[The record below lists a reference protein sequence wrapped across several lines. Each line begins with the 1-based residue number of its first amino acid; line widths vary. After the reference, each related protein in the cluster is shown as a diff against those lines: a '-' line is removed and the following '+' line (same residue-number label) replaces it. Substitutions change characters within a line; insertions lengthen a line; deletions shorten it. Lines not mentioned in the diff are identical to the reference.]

1 MSTETELIAQDP
13 VNRAIATLE
22 SNGNYKAKNP
32 LSSASGK
39 YEFTQSN
46 FEGVKKNNP
55 DLPNLSFEEF
65 KNNPDAQELYQKALL
80 NENTQSLK
88 RHGLEVTPTN
98 QYIMHWAGAP
108 KGSALLQANDDD
120 QLKHYL
126 SDEVLRKN
134 RLNPDTSVGEFR
146 RTIDDKMTKALGN
159 KVNPQTNQNVVG
171 LNQNQ
176 IAAIPPEVIG
186 QQRLDQIRKENNPQ
200 TNQNQ
205 VAVNQPEIIGQQ
217 RLDQMR
223 KENNII
229 PAVNP
234 ASEMSPEHDVQLKAI
249 DNGVTAVKS
258 APQTGEHNIVAAD
271 HLQQGVQEFGPR
283 WGMAFAQALFGD
295 KQGALNSITGGA
307 LSAPIVGEAKIQNDD
322 GTERVQQIWINKN
335 ARGDMWYTDPKTG
348 ARLSNGIQ
356 VTSLSPEGAIR
367 NTAARKQSEIDLNNS
382 KPDDSVLE
390 SGYKINALNNITD
403 RMRNVP
409 SENSILNSIT
419 ESTKL
424 YGSALDNALNNPQA
438 KAIIKGLAL
447 VKGGDQLEKEIQNI
461 AILSGLPTDQI
472 GGFKQYLRNIANLNE
487 MDKNSE
493 GKHAPGAGTA
503 GILDLQG
510 GARGVKHWLAERESG
525 QQAQSVW
532 NEIYGAKAK
541 TMDHAQI
548 IKEFQESP
556 EFQGIQNYRKFY
568 HAKVNGE
575 NPNLPDGAP
584 IMNYK
589 NGKLTLQ
596 KYNAKTGRVE

>member
-65 KNNPDAQELYQKALL
+65 KNNPDAQELYQKAYL

-88 RHGLEVTPTN
+88 RNGLEVTPTN

-126 SDEVLRKN
+126 SDEILRKN

-176 IAAIPPEVIG
+176 
-186 QQRLDQIRKENNPQ
+186 
-200 TNQNQ
+200 
-205 VAVNQPEIIGQQ
+205 VAVNQPEVIGQQ

-234 ASEMSPEHDVQLKAI
+234 ASEMYPEHEIQLKAI

-307 LSAPIVGEAKIQNDD
+307 LSAPVIGEAKIKNDD

-348 ARLSNGIQ
+348 ARLPNGIQ
-356 VTSLSPEGAIR
+356 VTSLSPEGAIGT
-367 NTAARKQSEIDLNNS
+367 TAARKQSEINLGGSNPN
-382 KPDDSVLE
+382 DSVLE
-390 SGYKINALNNITD
+390 SANKIIAKNNITDRAGSVPSENILLNNITD
-403 RMRNVP
+403 R
-409 SENSILNSIT
+409 
-419 ESTKL
+419 TKQ
-424 YGSALDNALNNPQA
+424 YGGALDNALKNPQTQA
-438 KAIIKGLAL
+438 LIKGLAL
-447 VKGGDQLEKEIQNI
+447 VKGGAQLENEIQNI
-461 AILSGLPTDQI
+461 ATLSGLPPDQI
-472 GGFKQYLRNIANLNE
+472 GGFKQYLRDIANVTA

-541 TMDHAQI
+541 TMSHAEI

-568 HAKVNGE
+568 HAKVDGE

>member
-55 DLPNLSFEEF
+55 DLPNLSFNEF
-65 KNNPDAQELYQKALL
+65 KNNPDAQELYQKAYL

-88 RHGLEVTPTN
+88 KHGLEVTPTN

-120 QLKHYL
+120 QLKYYL
-126 SDEVLRKN
+126 SDEILRKN
-134 RLNPDTSVGEFR
+134 RLHPDTSVGEFR

-176 IAAIPPEVIG
+176 
-186 QQRLDQIRKENNPQ
+186 
-200 TNQNQ
+200 
-205 VAVNQPEIIGQQ
+205 VAVNQPEVIGQQ

-249 DNGVTAVKS
+249 DNGVNAVKS

-307 LSAPIVGEAKIQNDD
+307 LSAPVIGEAKIKNDD

-348 ARLSNGIQ
+348 ARLPNGIQ
-356 VTSLSPEGAIR
+356 VTSLSPEGAIGTR
-367 NTAARKQSEIDLNNS
+367 AASEQSKIDPNRSNS
-382 KPDDSVLE
+382 TDSVLE

-403 RMRNVP
+403 RMRSLP
-409 SENSILNSIT
+409 SENILLNNIT
-419 ESTKL
+419 DRTKQ
-424 YGSALDNALNNPQA
+424 YGGALDNALKNPQTQA
-438 KAIIKGLAL
+438 LIKGLAL
-447 VKGGDQLEKEIQNI
+447 VKGGAQLENEIQNI
-461 AILSGLPTDQI
+461 ATLSGLPPDQI
-472 GGFKQYLRNIANLNE
+472 GGFKQYLRDIANVTA

-510 GARGVKHWLAERESG
+510 GAKGVKHWLAERESG

-532 NEIYGAKAK
+532 NEIYGEKAK
-541 TMDHAQI
+541 TMKHDEI

-568 HAKVNGE
+568 HAKVDGV

>member
-55 DLPNLSFEEF
+55 GLPNLSFEEF

-176 IAAIPPEVIG
+176 IAA
-186 QQRLDQIRKENNPQ
+186 
-200 TNQNQ
+200 
-205 VAVNQPEIIGQQ
+205 NQPEVIGQQ

-307 LSAPIVGEAKIQNDD
+307 LSAPVVGEAKIKNDD

-348 ARLSNGIQ
+348 DRLPNGIQ
-356 VTSLSPEGAIR
+356 VTSLSPEGAIGT
-367 NTAARKQSEIDLNNS
+367 TAARKQSEIDLNQSNS
-382 KPDDSVLE
+382 KDSVVE
-390 SGYKINALNNITD
+390 SAYKIIAKNNITD
-403 RMRNVP
+403 RSRNIP
-409 SENSILNSIT
+409 SENIVLNNIT
-419 ESTKL
+419 GDTKL
-424 YGSALDNALNNPQA
+424 YGAALDNALNNPQA

-447 VKGGDQLEKEIQNI
+447 VKGGAQLEKEIQNI
-461 AILSGLPTDQI
+461 ATLSGLPTDQI
-472 GGFKQYLRNIANLNE
+472 GGFKQYLRNIANLTE

-532 NEIYGAKAK
+532 NEIYGEKAK
-541 TMDHAQI
+541 TMSNAQI
-548 IKEFQESP
+548 MKEFQESP

-568 HAKVNGE
+568 HAKVDGV

-596 KYNAKTGRVE
+596 KYNAKTGRAE

>member
-13 VNRAIATLE
+13 VNKAIATLE
-22 SNGNYKAKNP
+22 SNGNYKAKNL

-65 KNNPDAQELYQKALL
+65 KNNPDAQELYQKAFL

-126 SDEVLRKN
+126 NDEVLRKN
-134 RLNPDTSVGEFR
+134 RLHPDTSVGDFR

-176 IAAIPPEVIG
+176 VGANQPEVIG
-186 QQRLDQIRKENNPQ
+186 QQRLDQ
-200 TNQNQ
+200 
-205 VAVNQPEIIGQQ
+205 
-217 RLDQMR
+217 MR
-223 KENNII
+223 KDNNII

-307 LSAPIVGEAKIQNDD
+307 LSAPVVGEAKIKNDD

-348 ARLSNGIQ
+348 ARLPNGIQ
-356 VTSLSPEGAIR
+356 VTSLSPEGAIST
-367 NTAARKQSEIDLNNS
+367 TAARKQSENNLGQS
-382 KPDDSVLE
+382 NPNDSVLE
-390 SGYKINALNNITD
+390 SAYKTIAKNNITD
-403 RMRNVP
+403 RAGSLP
-409 SENSILNSIT
+409 SENILLNSIT
-419 ESTKL
+419 DRTKQ
-424 YGSALDNALNNPQA
+424 YGGALDNALKNPQTQA
-438 KAIIKGLAL
+438 LIKGLAL
-447 VKGGDQLEKEIQNI
+447 VKGGAQLENEIQNI
-461 AILSGLPTDQI
+461 ATLSGLPPDQI
-472 GGFKQYLRNIANLNE
+472 GGFKQYLRDIANITA

-532 NEIYGAKAK
+532 NDIYGENAK
-541 TMDHAQI
+541 TMSHAQI
-548 IKEFQESP
+548 MKQFQESP
-556 EFQGIQNYRKFY
+556 EYQGIQNYRKFY
-568 HAKVNGE
+568 HAKVDGVS
-575 NPNLPDGAP
+575 PNLPDGAP

-589 NGKLTLQ
+589 NGQLTLQ

>member
-13 VNRAIATLE
+13 VNKAIATLE
-22 SNGNYKAKNP
+22 SNGNYKAKNL

-65 KNNPDAQELYQKALL
+65 KNNPDAQELYQKAFL

-134 RLNPDTSVGEFR
+134 RLHPDTSVGDFR

-176 IAAIPPEVIG
+176 VGANQPEVIG
-186 QQRLDQIRKENNPQ
+186 QQRLDQ
-200 TNQNQ
+200 
-205 VAVNQPEIIGQQ
+205 
-217 RLDQMR
+217 MR
-223 KENNII
+223 KDNNII

-307 LSAPIVGEAKIQNDD
+307 LSAPVVGEAKIKNDD

-348 ARLSNGIQ
+348 ARLPNGIQ
-356 VTSLSPEGAIR
+356 VTSLSPEGAIST
-367 NTAARKQSEIDLNNS
+367 TAARKQSENNLGQS
-382 KPDDSVLE
+382 NPNDSVLE
-390 SGYKINALNNITD
+390 SAYKTIAKNNITD
-403 RMRNVP
+403 RAGSLP
-409 SENSILNSIT
+409 SENILLNSIT
-419 ESTKL
+419 DRTKQ
-424 YGSALDNALNNPQA
+424 YGGALDNALKNPQTQA
-438 KAIIKGLAL
+438 LIKGLAL
-447 VKGGDQLEKEIQNI
+447 VKGGAQLENEIQNI
-461 AILSGLPTDQI
+461 ATLSGLPPDQI
-472 GGFKQYLRNIANLNE
+472 GGFKQYLRDIANITA

-532 NEIYGAKAK
+532 NDIYGENAK
-541 TMDHAQI
+541 TMSHAQI
-548 IKEFQESP
+548 MKQFQESP
-556 EFQGIQNYRKFY
+556 EYQGIQNYRKFY
-568 HAKVNGE
+568 HAKVDGVS
-575 NPNLPDGAP
+575 PNLPDGAP

-589 NGKLTLQ
+589 NGQLTLQ

>member
-55 DLPNLSFEEF
+55 DLPNLSFNEF
-65 KNNPDAQELYQKALL
+65 KNNPDAQELYQKAYL

-88 RHGLEVTPTN
+88 KHGLEVTPTN

-120 QLKHYL
+120 QLKYYL
-126 SDEVLRKN
+126 SDEILRKN
-134 RLNPDTSVGEFR
+134 RLHPDTSVGEFR

-176 IAAIPPEVIG
+176 
-186 QQRLDQIRKENNPQ
+186 
-200 TNQNQ
+200 
-205 VAVNQPEIIGQQ
+205 VAVNQPEVIGQQ

-249 DNGVTAVKS
+249 DNGVNAVKS

-307 LSAPIVGEAKIQNDD
+307 LSAPVIGEAKIKNDD

-348 ARLSNGIQ
+348 ARLPNGIQ
-356 VTSLSPEGAIR
+356 VTSLSPEGAIGTR
-367 NTAARKQSEIDLNNS
+367 AASEQSKIDPNRSNS
-382 KPDDSVLE
+382 TDSVLE

-409 SENSILNSIT
+409 SENIVLNSIT
-419 ESTKL
+419 DRTKQ
-424 YGSALDNALNNPQA
+424 YGGALDNALKNPQTQA
-438 KAIIKGLAL
+438 LIKGLAL
-447 VKGGDQLEKEIQNI
+447 VKGGAQLENEIQNI
-461 AILSGLPTDQI
+461 ATLSGLPPDQI
-472 GGFKQYLRNIANLNE
+472 GGFKQYLRDIANVTA

-510 GARGVKHWLAERESG
+510 GAKGVKHWLAERESG

-532 NEIYGAKAK
+532 NEIYGEKAK
-541 TMDHAQI
+541 TMKHDEI

-568 HAKVNGE
+568 HAKVDGV

>member
-65 KNNPDAQELYQKALL
+65 KNNPDAQELYQKAFL

-126 SDEVLRKN
+126 SDEILRKN

-176 IAAIPPEVIG
+176 
-186 QQRLDQIRKENNPQ
+186 
-200 TNQNQ
+200 
-205 VAVNQPEIIGQQ
+205 VAVNQPEVIGQQ

-234 ASEMSPEHDVQLKAI
+234 ASEMSPEHEVQLKAI

-307 LSAPIVGEAKIQNDD
+307 LSAPVIGEAKIKNDD

-348 ARLSNGIQ
+348 ARLPNGIQ
-356 VTSLSPEGAIR
+356 VTSLSPEGAIGT
-367 NTAARKQSEIDLNNS
+367 TAARKQSENNLGQS
-382 KPDDSVLE
+382 NPNDSVLE
-390 SGYKINALNNITD
+390 SAYKTIAKNNITDRAGSLPSENILLNNITD
-403 RMRNVP
+403 R
-409 SENSILNSIT
+409 
-419 ESTKL
+419 TKQ
-424 YGSALDNALNNPQA
+424 YGGALDNALKNPQTQA
-438 KAIIKGLAL
+438 LIKGLAL
-447 VKGGDQLEKEIQNI
+447 VKGGAQLENEIQNI
-461 AILSGLPTDQI
+461 ATLSGLPPDQI
-472 GGFKQYLRNIANLNE
+472 GGFKQYLRDIANVTAI
-487 MDKNSE
+487 DKNSE

-532 NEIYGAKAK
+532 NEIYGEKAK
-541 TMDHAQI
+541 TMKHDEI

-568 HAKVNGE
+568 HAKVDGE

>member
-13 VNRAIATLE
+13 ANRAIAKLE
-22 SNGNYKAKNP
+22 SGNGVTKNP
-32 LSSASGK
+32 ESSASGK
-39 YEFTQSN
+39 YQFIKST

-55 DLPNLSFEEF
+55 DLPNLSFDEF
-65 KNNPDAQELYQKALL
+65 KNNTDAQELYQKALL

-108 KGSALLQANDDD
+108 KGSALLQANDQDT
-120 QLKHYL
+120 LKHYL
-126 SDEVLRKN
+126 NDEVLRKN
-134 RLNPDTSVGEFR
+134 RLHPDTSVGDFR
-146 RTIDDKMTKALGN
+146 RTIDEKMTKALGT
-159 KVNPQTNQNVVG
+159 KVIPQANQNVVG

-176 IAAIPPEVIG
+176 IGA
-186 QQRLDQIRKENNPQ
+186 
-200 TNQNQ
+200 
-205 VAVNQPEIIGQQ
+205 NQPEVIGQQ

-307 LSAPIVGEAKIQNDD
+307 LSAPVVGEAKIKNDD

-348 ARLSNGIQ
+348 ARLPNGIQ
-356 VTSLSPEGAIR
+356 VTSLSPEGAIST
-367 NTAARKQSEIDLNNS
+367 TAARKQSENNLGQS
-382 KPDDSVLE
+382 NPNDSVLE
-390 SGYKINALNNITD
+390 SAYKTIAKNNITD
-403 RMRNVP
+403 RAGSLP
-409 SENSILNSIT
+409 SENILLNSIT
-419 ESTKL
+419 DRTKQ
-424 YGSALDNALNNPQA
+424 YGGALDNALKNPQTQA
-438 KAIIKGLAL
+438 LIKGLSL
-447 VKGGDQLEKEIQNI
+447 VKGGAQLENEIQNI
-461 AILSGLPTDQI
+461 ATLSGLPPDQI
-472 GGFKQYLRNIANLNE
+472 GGFKQYLRDIANVTA
-487 MDKNSE
+487 MDKNAE

-510 GARGVKHWLAERESG
+510 GAKGVKHWLAERESG

-532 NEIYGAKAK
+532 NDIYGENAK
-541 TMDHAQI
+541 TMSHAQI
-548 IKEFQESP
+548 MKQFQDSP
-556 EFQGIQNYRKFY
+556 EYQGIQNYRKFY
-568 HAKVNGE
+568 HAKVDGV

>member
-13 VNRAIATLE
+13 ANRAIATLE
-22 SNGNYKAKNP
+22 TGGGSTKNP
-32 LSSASGK
+32 ESSASGK
-39 YEFTQSN
+39 YQFIKST

-55 DLPNLSFEEF
+55 GLPNLSFDEF
-65 KNNPDAQELYQKALL
+65 KNNPDAQELYQNALL

-126 SDEVLRKN
+126 SDEILRKN

-146 RTIDDKMTKALGN
+146 RTIDNKMTKALGN

-176 IAAIPPEVIG
+176 
-186 QQRLDQIRKENNPQ
+186 
-200 TNQNQ
+200 
-205 VAVNQPEIIGQQ
+205 VAVNQPEVIGQQ

-234 ASEMSPEHDVQLKAI
+234 ASEMSPEHEVQLKAI

-307 LSAPIVGEAKIQNDD
+307 LSAPVIGEAKIKNDD
-322 GTERVQQIWINKN
+322 GTERLQQIWINTN
-335 ARGDMWYTDPKTG
+335 ARGDRWYTDPKTG
-348 ARLSNGIQ
+348 DRLPNGIQ
-356 VTSLSPEGAIR
+356 VTSLSPEGAIGT
-367 NTAARKQSEIDLNNS
+367 TAAREQFKVGG
-382 KPDDSVLE
+382 KPGDSVLE
-390 SGYKINALNNITD
+390 SGYKASALNNITD
-403 RMRNVP
+403 RQNSVP
-409 SENSILNSIT
+409 TENSILNRIT
-419 ESTKL
+419 EGTNQF
-424 YGSALDNALNNPQA
+424 GSALDNALNNGQA

-447 VKGGDQLEKEIQNI
+447 VKGGAQLEKEIQEI
-461 AILSGLPTDQI
+461 ATLSGLPTGQI
-472 GGFKQYLRNIANLNE
+472 GGFKQYLRNIANISE
-487 MDKNSE
+487 IDKNSE

-532 NEIYGAKAK
+532 NDIYGEKAK
-541 TMDHAQI
+541 TTSHAEI

-568 HAKVNGE
+568 HAKVDGV

-596 KYNAKTGRVE
+596 KYNAKTGRAE

>member
-13 VNRAIATLE
+13 TNRAIAKLE
-22 SNGNYKAKNP
+22 TGGGSTKNP
-32 LSSASGK
+32 ESSASGI
-39 YEFTQSN
+39 YQFIRST

-55 DLPNLSFEEF
+55 DLPNLSFDEF
-65 KNNPDAQELYQKALL
+65 KNNPDAQQLYQKALL

-108 KGSALLQANDDD
+108 KGSALLQANNDD

-176 IAAIPPEVIG
+176 IAA
-186 QQRLDQIRKENNPQ
+186 
-200 TNQNQ
+200 
-205 VAVNQPEIIGQQ
+205 NQPEVIGQQ

-307 LSAPIVGEAKIQNDD
+307 LSAPVVGEAKIKNDD

-348 ARLSNGIQ
+348 ARLPNGIQ
-356 VTSLSPEGAIR
+356 VTSLSPEGAIST
-367 NTAARKQSEIDLNNS
+367 TAARKQSENNLGQS
-382 KPDDSVLE
+382 NPNDSVVE
-390 SGYKINALNNITD
+390 SAYKTIAKNNITD
-403 RMRNVP
+403 RSRNIP
-409 SENSILNSIT
+409 SENIVLNNIT
-419 ESTKL
+419 GDTKL
-424 YGSALDNALNNPQA
+424 YGAALDNALNNPQA

-447 VKGGDQLEKEIQNI
+447 VKGGAQLENEIQNI
-461 AILSGLPTDQI
+461 ATLSGLPPDQI
-472 GGFKQYLRNIANLNE
+472 GGFKQYLRDIANVTA

-532 NEIYGAKAK
+532 NDIYGEKAK
-541 TMDHAQI
+541 TTSHAQI

-556 EFQGIQNYRKFY
+556 EYQGIQNYRKFY
-568 HAKVNGE
+568 HAKVDGE

>member
-65 KNNPDAQELYQKALL
+65 KNNPDAQELYQKAYL

-88 RHGLEVTPTN
+88 KHGLEVTPTN

-126 SDEVLRKN
+126 SDEILRKN

-176 IAAIPPEVIG
+176 
-186 QQRLDQIRKENNPQ
+186 
-200 TNQNQ
+200 
-205 VAVNQPEIIGQQ
+205 VAVNQPEVIGQQ

-249 DNGVTAVKS
+249 DNGVNAVKS

-307 LSAPIVGEAKIQNDD
+307 LSAPVIGEAKIKNDD

-348 ARLSNGIQ
+348 ARLPNGIQ
-356 VTSLSPEGAIR
+356 VTSLSPEGAIGTR
-367 NTAARKQSEIDLNNS
+367 AASEQSKIDPNRSNS
-382 KPDDSVLE
+382 TDSVLE

-403 RMRNVP
+403 RMRSLP
-409 SENSILNSIT
+409 SENILLNNIT
-419 ESTKL
+419 DRTKQ
-424 YGSALDNALNNPQA
+424 YGGALDNALKNPQTQA
-438 KAIIKGLAL
+438 LIKGLAL
-447 VKGGDQLEKEIQNI
+447 VKGGAQLENEIQNI
-461 AILSGLPTDQI
+461 ATLSGLPPDQI
-472 GGFKQYLRNIANLNE
+472 GGFKQYLRDIANVTA

-510 GARGVKHWLAERESG
+510 GAKGVKHWLAERESG

-532 NEIYGAKAK
+532 NEIYGEKAK
-541 TMDHAQI
+541 TMKHDEI

-568 HAKVNGE
+568 HAKVDGV

>member
-13 VNRAIATLE
+13 TNRAIAKLE
-22 SNGNYKAKNP
+22 TGGGSTKNP
-32 LSSASGK
+32 ESSASGI
-39 YEFTQSN
+39 YQFIRST

-55 DLPNLSFEEF
+55 DLPNLSFDEF
-65 KNNPDAQELYQKALL
+65 KNNPDAQQLYQKALL

-108 KGSALLQANDDD
+108 KGSALLQANNDD

-176 IAAIPPEVIG
+176 IAA
-186 QQRLDQIRKENNPQ
+186 
-200 TNQNQ
+200 
-205 VAVNQPEIIGQQ
+205 NQPEVIGQQ

-307 LSAPIVGEAKIQNDD
+307 LSAPVVGEAKIKNDD

-348 ARLSNGIQ
+348 ARLPNGIQ
-356 VTSLSPEGAIR
+356 VTSLSPEGAIST
-367 NTAARKQSEIDLNNS
+367 TAARKQSENNLGQS
-382 KPDDSVLE
+382 NPNDSVVE
-390 SGYKINALNNITD
+390 SAYKTIAKNNITD
-403 RMRNVP
+403 RAGSLP
-409 SENSILNSIT
+409 SENILLNSIT
-419 ESTKL
+419 DRTKQ
-424 YGSALDNALNNPQA
+424 YGGALDNALKNPQTQ
-438 KAIIKGLAL
+438 AIIKGLAL
-447 VKGGDQLEKEIQNI
+447 VKGGAQLENEIQNI
-461 AILSGLPTDQI
+461 ATLSGLPPDQI
-472 GGFKQYLRNIANLNE
+472 GGFKQYLRDIANVTA

-532 NEIYGAKAK
+532 NDIYGEKAK
-541 TMDHAQI
+541 TTSHAQI

-556 EFQGIQNYRKFY
+556 EYQGIQNYRKFY
-568 HAKVNGE
+568 HAKVDGV

>member
-13 VNRAIATLE
+13 ANRAIATLE
-22 SNGNYKAKNP
+22 TGGGSTKNP
-32 LSSASGK
+32 ESSASGK
-39 YEFTQSN
+39 YQFIKST

-55 DLPNLSFEEF
+55 GLPNLSFDEF
-65 KNNPDAQELYQKALL
+65 KNNPDAQELYQNALL

-120 QLKHYL
+120 QLKYYL
-126 SDEVLRKN
+126 SDEILRKN
-134 RLNPDTSVGEFR
+134 SLNPDTSVGDFR

-176 IAAIPPEVIG
+176 VAA
-186 QQRLDQIRKENNPQ
+186 
-200 TNQNQ
+200 
-205 VAVNQPEIIGQQ
+205 NQPEVIGQQ

-234 ASEMSPEHDVQLKAI
+234 ASEMSPEHEVQLKAI

-307 LSAPIVGEAKIQNDD
+307 LSAPVIGEAKIKNDD
-322 GTERVQQIWINKN
+322 GTERLQQIWINTN
-335 ARGDMWYTDPKTG
+335 ARGDRWYTDPKTG
-348 ARLSNGIQ
+348 DRLPNGIQ
-356 VTSLSPEGAIR
+356 VTSLSPEGAIGT
-367 NTAARKQSEIDLNNS
+367 TAAREQFKVGG
-382 KPDDSVLE
+382 KPGDSVLE
-390 SGYKINALNNITD
+390 SGYKASALNNITD
-403 RMRNVP
+403 RQNSVP
-409 SENSILNSIT
+409 TENSILNRIT
-419 ESTKL
+419 EGTNQF
-424 YGSALDNALNNPQA
+424 GSALDNALNNGQA

-447 VKGGDQLEKEIQNI
+447 VKGGAQLEKEIQEI
-461 AILSGLPTDQI
+461 ATLSGLPTDQI
-472 GGFKQYLRNIANLNE
+472 GGFKQYLRNIANISE
-487 MDKNSE
+487 IDKNSE

-510 GARGVKHWLAERESG
+510 GARGVKHWLAERESS

-532 NEIYGAKAK
+532 NDIYGEKAK
-541 TMDHAQI
+541 TTSHAEI

-568 HAKVNGE
+568 HAKVDGV

-596 KYNAKTGRVE
+596 KYNAKTGRAE

>member
-13 VNRAIATLE
+13 ANRAIAKLE
-22 SNGNYKAKNP
+22 TDGGSTKNP
-32 LSSASGK
+32 YSSASGK
-39 YEFTQSN
+39 YQFIKST

-55 DLPNLSFEEF
+55 DLPNLSFDEF

-120 QLKHYL
+120 QLKYYL
-126 SDEVLRKN
+126 SDEILRKN

-176 IAAIPPEVIG
+176 VAA
-186 QQRLDQIRKENNPQ
+186 
-200 TNQNQ
+200 
-205 VAVNQPEIIGQQ
+205 NQPEVIGQQ

-307 LSAPIVGEAKIQNDD
+307 LSAPVIGEAKIKNDD
-322 GTERVQQIWINKN
+322 NTERVQQIWINKN

-348 ARLSNGIQ
+348 ARLPNGIQ
-356 VTSLSPEGAIR
+356 VTSLSPEGAIST
-367 NTAARKQSEIDLNNS
+367 TAAREQSKNNLVQS
-382 KPDDSVLE
+382 NPNDSVLE
-390 SGYKINALNNITD
+390 SAYKTIAKNNITD
-403 RMRNVP
+403 RVGNVP
-409 SENSILNSIT
+409 SENIVLNRIT
-419 ESTKL
+419 ESTKK
-424 YGSALDNALNNPQA
+424 YGSALDNALNNPQT

-447 VKGGDQLEKEIQNI
+447 VKGGAELENEIQNI
-461 AILSGLPTDQI
+461 ATLSGLPTDQI
-472 GGFKQYLRNIANLNE
+472 GGFKQYLRDIANITA

-532 NEIYGAKAK
+532 NNIYGEKAK
-541 TMDHAQI
+541 TMSHAEI

-556 EFQGIQNYRKFY
+556 EYQGIQNYRKFY
-568 HAKVNGE
+568 HAKVDGV

-589 NGKLTLQ
+589 NGNLTLQ

>member
-55 DLPNLSFEEF
+55 DLPNLSFNEF
-65 KNNPDAQELYQKALL
+65 KNNPDAQELYQKAYL

-88 RHGLEVTPTN
+88 KHGLEVTPTN

-120 QLKHYL
+120 QLKYYL
-126 SDEVLRKN
+126 SDEILRKN

-176 IAAIPPEVIG
+176 
-186 QQRLDQIRKENNPQ
+186 
-200 TNQNQ
+200 
-205 VAVNQPEIIGQQ
+205 VAVNQPEVIGQQ

-249 DNGVTAVKS
+249 DNGVNAVKS

-307 LSAPIVGEAKIQNDD
+307 LSAPVIGEAKIKNDD
-322 GTERVQQIWINKN
+322 GTERLQQIWINTN
-335 ARGDMWYTDPKTG
+335 ARGDRWYTDPKTG
-348 ARLSNGIQ
+348 DRLPNGIQ
-356 VTSLSPEGAIR
+356 VTSLSPEGAIGT
-367 NTAARKQSEIDLNNS
+367 TAAREQFKVGG
-382 KPDDSVLE
+382 KPGDSVLE
-390 SGYKINALNNITD
+390 SGYKASALNNITD
-403 RMRNVP
+403 RQNNVP
-409 SENSILNSIT
+409 TENSILNRIT
-419 ESTKL
+419 EGTNQF
-424 YGSALDNALNNPQA
+424 GSALDNALNNPKA

-447 VKGGDQLEKEIQNI
+447 VKGGAQLEKEIQDI
-461 AILSGLPTDQI
+461 ATLSGLPIDQI
-472 GGFKQYLRNIANLNE
+472 GGFKQYLRNIANISE
-487 MDKNSE
+487 MDKKSE

-541 TMDHAQI
+541 TMKHAEI

-568 HAKVNGE
+568 HAKVDGE

-584 IMNYK
+584 VMNYK

>member
-13 VNRAIATLE
+13 ANRAIATLE

-55 DLPNLSFEEF
+55 DLPNLSFDEF
-65 KNNPDAQELYQKALL
+65 KNNPDAQELYQNAYL

-126 SDEVLRKN
+126 SDEILRKN
-134 RLNPDTSVGEFR
+134 RLNPDTSVGDFR

-176 IAAIPPEVIG
+176 
-186 QQRLDQIRKENNPQ
+186 
-200 TNQNQ
+200 
-205 VAVNQPEIIGQQ
+205 VAVNQPEVIGQQ

-234 ASEMSPEHDVQLKAI
+234 ASEMSPEHEVQLKAI

-307 LSAPIVGEAKIQNDD
+307 LSAPVIGEAKIKNDD
-322 GTERVQQIWINKN
+322 GTERLQQIWINTN
-335 ARGDMWYTDPKTG
+335 ARGDRWYTDPKTG
-348 ARLSNGIQ
+348 ARLPNGIQ
-356 VTSLSPEGAIR
+356 VTSLSPEGAIGT
-367 NTAARKQSEIDLNNS
+367 TAAREQFKVGG
-382 KPDDSVLE
+382 KPGDSVLE
-390 SGYKINALNNITD
+390 SGYKASALNNITD
-403 RMRNVP
+403 RQNSVP

-419 ESTKL
+419 EGTKQ
-424 YGSALDNALNNPQA
+424 YGSALDNALNNGQA

-447 VKGGDQLEKEIQNI
+447 VKGGAQLEKEIQDI
-461 AILSGLPTDQI
+461 ATLSGLPTDQI
-472 GGFKQYLRNIANLNE
+472 GGFKQYLRNIANITA

-532 NEIYGAKAK
+532 NDIYGEKAK
-541 TMDHAQI
+541 TMSHAQI

-568 HAKVNGE
+568 HAKVDGE

>member
-65 KNNPDAQELYQKALL
+65 KNNPDAQELYQKAYL

-126 SDEVLRKN
+126 SDEILRKN
-134 RLNPDTSVGEFR
+134 RLHPDTSVGEFR

-176 IAAIPPEVIG
+176 
-186 QQRLDQIRKENNPQ
+186 
-200 TNQNQ
+200 
-205 VAVNQPEIIGQQ
+205 VAVNQPEVIGQQ

-249 DNGVTAVKS
+249 DNGVNAVKS

-307 LSAPIVGEAKIQNDD
+307 LSAPVIGEAKIKNDD

-348 ARLSNGIQ
+348 ARLPNGIQ
-356 VTSLSPEGAIR
+356 VTSLSPEGAIGTR
-367 NTAARKQSEIDLNNS
+367 AASEQSKIDPNRSNS
-382 KPDDSVLE
+382 TDSVLE

-403 RMRNVP
+403 RMRSLP
-409 SENSILNSIT
+409 SENILLNNIT
-419 ESTKL
+419 DRTKQ
-424 YGSALDNALNNPQA
+424 YGGALDNALKNPQTQA
-438 KAIIKGLAL
+438 LIKGLAL
-447 VKGGDQLEKEIQNI
+447 VKGGAQLENEIQNI
-461 AILSGLPTDQI
+461 ATLSGLPPDQI
-472 GGFKQYLRNIANLNE
+472 GGFKQYLRDIANVTA

-510 GARGVKHWLAERESG
+510 GAKGVKHWLAERESG

-532 NEIYGAKAK
+532 NEIYGEKAK
-541 TMDHAQI
+541 TMKHDEI

-568 HAKVNGE
+568 HAKVDGV

>member
-13 VNRAIATLE
+13 ANRAIAKLE
-22 SNGNYKAKNP
+22 TGGGSTKNP
-32 LSSASGK
+32 ESSASGK

-55 DLPNLSFEEF
+55 GLPNLSFEEF
-65 KNNPDAQELYQKALL
+65 KNNPDAQELYQKAFL

-108 KGSALLQANDDD
+108 KGSALLQANNDD

-176 IAAIPPEVIG
+176 IAA
-186 QQRLDQIRKENNPQ
+186 
-200 TNQNQ
+200 
-205 VAVNQPEIIGQQ
+205 NQPEVIGQQ

-307 LSAPIVGEAKIQNDD
+307 LSAPVVGEAKIKNDD

-348 ARLSNGIQ
+348 ARLPNGIQ
-356 VTSLSPEGAIR
+356 VTSLSPEGAIST
-367 NTAARKQSEIDLNNS
+367 TAARKQSENNLGQS
-382 KPDDSVLE
+382 NPNDSVVE
-390 SGYKINALNNITD
+390 SAYKTIAKNNITD
-403 RMRNVP
+403 RSRNIP
-409 SENSILNSIT
+409 SENIVLNNIT
-419 ESTKL
+419 GDTKL
-424 YGSALDNALNNPQA
+424 YGAALDNALNNPQA

-447 VKGGDQLEKEIQNI
+447 VKGGAQLENEIQNI
-461 AILSGLPTDQI
+461 ATLSGLPPDQI
-472 GGFKQYLRNIANLNE
+472 GGFKQYLRDIANVTA

-532 NEIYGAKAK
+532 NDIYGEKAK
-541 TMDHAQI
+541 TTSHAQI

-556 EFQGIQNYRKFY
+556 EYQGIQNYRKFY
-568 HAKVNGE
+568 HAKVDGE

>member
-1 MSTETELIAQDP
+1 
-13 VNRAIATLE
+13 
-22 SNGNYKAKNP
+22 
-32 LSSASGK
+32 
-39 YEFTQSN
+39 
-46 FEGVKKNNP
+46 
-55 DLPNLSFEEF
+55 LPNLSFEEF
-65 KNNPDAQELYQKALL
+65 KNNPDAQELYQKAFL

-134 RLNPDTSVGEFR
+134 RLHPDTSVGDFR

-176 IAAIPPEVIG
+176 VGANQPEVIG
-186 QQRLDQIRKENNPQ
+186 QQRLDQ
-200 TNQNQ
+200 
-205 VAVNQPEIIGQQ
+205 
-217 RLDQMR
+217 MR
-223 KENNII
+223 KDNNII

-307 LSAPIVGEAKIQNDD
+307 LSAPVVGEAKIKNDD

-348 ARLSNGIQ
+348 ARLPNGIQ
-356 VTSLSPEGAIR
+356 VTSLSPEGAIST
-367 NTAARKQSEIDLNNS
+367 TAARKQSENNLGQS
-382 KPDDSVLE
+382 NPNDSVLE
-390 SGYKINALNNITD
+390 SAYKTIAKNNITD
-403 RMRNVP
+403 RAGSLP
-409 SENSILNSIT
+409 SENILLNSIT
-419 ESTKL
+419 DRTKQ
-424 YGSALDNALNNPQA
+424 YGGALDNALKNPQTQA
-438 KAIIKGLAL
+438 LIKGLAL
-447 VKGGDQLEKEIQNI
+447 VKGGAQLENEIQNI
-461 AILSGLPTDQI
+461 ATLSGLPPDQI
-472 GGFKQYLRNIANLNE
+472 GGFKQYLRDIANITA

-532 NEIYGAKAK
+532 NDIYGENAK
-541 TMDHAQI
+541 TMSHAQI
-548 IKEFQESP
+548 MKQFQESP
-556 EFQGIQNYRKFY
+556 EYQGIQNYRKFY
-568 HAKVNGE
+568 HAKVDGVS
-575 NPNLPDGAP
+575 PNLPDGAP

-589 NGKLTLQ
+589 NGQLTLQ

>member
-55 DLPNLSFEEF
+55 NLPNLSFDEF
-65 KNNPDAQELYQKALL
+65 KNNPDAQELYQKAFL

-126 SDEVLRKN
+126 SDEILRKN

-159 KVNPQTNQNVVG
+159 KVNPQTNQNVVA
-171 LNQNQ
+171 L
-176 IAAIPPEVIG
+176 
-186 QQRLDQIRKENNPQ
+186 
-200 TNQNQ
+200 NQNQ
-205 VAVNQPEIIGQQ
+205 VAANQPEVIGQQ

-307 LSAPIVGEAKIQNDD
+307 LSAPVVGEAKIKNDD

-348 ARLSNGIQ
+348 ARLPNGIQ
-356 VTSLSPEGAIR
+356 VTSLSPEGAIST
-367 NTAARKQSEIDLNNS
+367 TAARKQSENNLGQS
-382 KPDDSVLE
+382 NPNDSVLE
-390 SGYKINALNNITD
+390 SAYKTIAKNNITD
-403 RMRNVP
+403 RAGTVP
-409 SENSILNSIT
+409 SENIVLNSIT
-419 ESTKL
+419 DRTKQ
-424 YGSALDNALNNPQA
+424 YGGALDNALKNPQTQA
-438 KAIIKGLAL
+438 LIKGLAL
-447 VKGGDQLEKEIQNI
+447 VKGGAQLEYEIQNI
-461 AILSGLPTDQI
+461 ATLSGLPPDQI
-472 GGFKQYLRNIANLNE
+472 GGFKQYLRDIANITA

-532 NEIYGAKAK
+532 NEIYGEKAK
-541 TMDHAQI
+541 TTSHAQI

-556 EFQGIQNYRKFY
+556 EYQGIQNYRKFY
-568 HAKVNGE
+568 HSKVDGV

>member
-55 DLPNLSFEEF
+55 DLPNLSFNEF
-65 KNNPDAQELYQKALL
+65 KNNPDAQELYQKAYL

-88 RHGLEVTPTN
+88 KHGLEVTPTN

-126 SDEVLRKN
+126 SDEILRKN

-176 IAAIPPEVIG
+176 
-186 QQRLDQIRKENNPQ
+186 
-200 TNQNQ
+200 
-205 VAVNQPEIIGQQ
+205 VAVNQPEVIGQQ

-249 DNGVTAVKS
+249 DNGVNAVKS

-307 LSAPIVGEAKIQNDD
+307 LSAPVIGEAKIKNDD

-348 ARLSNGIQ
+348 ARLPNGIQ
-356 VTSLSPEGAIR
+356 VTSLSPEGAIGTR
-367 NTAARKQSEIDLNNS
+367 AASEQSKIDPNRSNS
-382 KPDDSVLE
+382 TDSVLE

-403 RMRNVP
+403 RMRSLP
-409 SENSILNSIT
+409 SENILLNNIT
-419 ESTKL
+419 DRTKQ
-424 YGSALDNALNNPQA
+424 YGGALDNALKNPKTQ
-438 KAIIKGLAL
+438 AIIKGLAL
-447 VKGGDQLEKEIQNI
+447 VKGGAQLEKEIQDI
-461 AILSGLPTDQI
+461 ATLSGLPTDQI
-472 GGFKQYLRNIANLNE
+472 GGFKQYLRDIANISE

-532 NEIYGAKAK
+532 NEIYGEKAK
-541 TMDHAQI
+541 TMKHDEI

-568 HAKVNGE
+568 HAKVDGV

>member
-13 VNRAIATLE
+13 VNKAIATLE
-22 SNGNYKAKNP
+22 SNGNYKAKNL

-65 KNNPDAQELYQKALL
+65 KNNPDAQELYQKAFL

-134 RLNPDTSVGEFR
+134 RLHPDTSVGDFR

-176 IAAIPPEVIG
+176 VGANQPEVIG
-186 QQRLDQIRKENNPQ
+186 QQRLDQ
-200 TNQNQ
+200 
-205 VAVNQPEIIGQQ
+205 
-217 RLDQMR
+217 MR
-223 KENNII
+223 KDNNII

-307 LSAPIVGEAKIQNDD
+307 LSAPVVGEAKIKNDD

-348 ARLSNGIQ
+348 ARLPNGIQ
-356 VTSLSPEGAIR
+356 VTSLSPEGAIST
-367 NTAARKQSEIDLNNS
+367 TAARKQSENNLGQS
-382 KPDDSVLE
+382 NPNDSVLE
-390 SGYKINALNNITD
+390 SAYKTIAKNNITD
-403 RMRNVP
+403 RAGSLP
-409 SENSILNSIT
+409 SENILLNSIT
-419 ESTKL
+419 DRTKQ
-424 YGSALDNALNNPQA
+424 YGGALDNALKNPQTQA
-438 KAIIKGLAL
+438 LIKGLAL
-447 VKGGDQLEKEIQNI
+447 VKGGAQLENEIQNI
-461 AILSGLPTDQI
+461 ATLSGLPPDQI
-472 GGFKQYLRNIANLNE
+472 GGFKQYLRDIANITA

-532 NEIYGAKAK
+532 NDIYGENAK
-541 TMDHAQI
+541 TMIHAQI
-548 IKEFQESP
+548 MKQFQESP
-556 EFQGIQNYRKFY
+556 EYQGIQNYRKFY
-568 HAKVNGE
+568 HAKVDGVS
-575 NPNLPDGAP
+575 PNLPDGAP

-589 NGKLTLQ
+589 NGQLTLQ

>member
-13 VNRAIATLE
+13 ANRAIATLE
-22 SNGNYKAKNP
+22 TGGGSTKNP
-32 LSSASGK
+32 ESSASGK
-39 YEFTQSN
+39 YQFIKST

-55 DLPNLSFEEF
+55 GLPNLSFDEF
-65 KNNPDAQELYQKALL
+65 KNNPDAQELYQNALL

-126 SDEVLRKN
+126 SDEILRKN

-176 IAAIPPEVIG
+176 VAA
-186 QQRLDQIRKENNPQ
+186 
-200 TNQNQ
+200 
-205 VAVNQPEIIGQQ
+205 NQPEVIGQQ

-234 ASEMSPEHDVQLKAI
+234 ASEMSPEHEVQLKAI

-307 LSAPIVGEAKIQNDD
+307 LSAPVIGEAKIKNDD
-322 GTERVQQIWINKN
+322 GTERLQQIWINTN
-335 ARGDMWYTDPKTG
+335 ARGDRWYTDPKTG
-348 ARLSNGIQ
+348 DRLPNGIQ
-356 VTSLSPEGAIR
+356 VTSLSPEGAIGT
-367 NTAARKQSEIDLNNS
+367 TAAREQFKVGG
-382 KPDDSVLE
+382 KPGDSVLE
-390 SGYKINALNNITD
+390 SGYKASALNNITD
-403 RMRNVP
+403 RQNSVP
-409 SENSILNSIT
+409 TENSILNRIT
-419 ESTKL
+419 EGTNQF
-424 YGSALDNALNNPQA
+424 GSALDNALNNGQA

-447 VKGGDQLEKEIQNI
+447 VKGGAQLEKEIQEI
-461 AILSGLPTDQI
+461 ATLSGLPTDQI
-472 GGFKQYLRNIANLNE
+472 GGFKQYLRNIANISE
-487 MDKNSE
+487 IDKNSE

-510 GARGVKHWLAERESG
+510 GARGVKHWLAERESS

-532 NEIYGAKAK
+532 NDIYGEKAK
-541 TMDHAQI
+541 TTSHAEI

-568 HAKVNGE
+568 HAKVDGV

-596 KYNAKTGRVE
+596 KYNAKTGRAE

>member
-65 KNNPDAQELYQKALL
+65 KNNPDAQELYQKAYL

-134 RLNPDTSVGEFR
+134 SLHPDTSVGEFR

-176 IAAIPPEVIG
+176 VAA
-186 QQRLDQIRKENNPQ
+186 
-200 TNQNQ
+200 
-205 VAVNQPEIIGQQ
+205 NQPEVIGQQ

-307 LSAPIVGEAKIQNDD
+307 LSAPVVGEAKIKNDD

-348 ARLSNGIQ
+348 ARLPNGIQ
-356 VTSLSPEGAIR
+356 VTSLSPEGAIGT
-367 NTAARKQSEIDLNNS
+367 TAARKQSEINPGQIN
-382 KPDDSVLE
+382 PTDSVLE

-403 RMRNVP
+403 RMRSLP
-409 SENSILNSIT
+409 SENILLNSIT
-419 ESTKL
+419 DRTKQ
-424 YGSALDNALNNPQA
+424 YGGALDNALKNPQTQA
-438 KAIIKGLAL
+438 LIKGLAL
-447 VKGGDQLEKEIQNI
+447 VKGGAQLENEIQNI
-461 AILSGLPTDQI
+461 ATLSGLPPDQI
-472 GGFKQYLRNIANLNE
+472 GGFKQYLRDIANVTA

-532 NEIYGAKAK
+532 NEIYGEKAK
-541 TMDHAQI
+541 TTSHAQI

-568 HAKVNGE
+568 HAKVDGV

>member
-13 VNRAIATLE
+13 ANRAIATLE
-22 SNGNYKAKNP
+22 TGGGSTKNP
-32 LSSASGK
+32 ESSASGK
-39 YEFTQSN
+39 YQFIKST

-55 DLPNLSFEEF
+55 GLPNLSFDEF
-65 KNNPDAQELYQKALL
+65 KNNPDAQELYQNALL

-126 SDEVLRKN
+126 SDEILRKN

-146 RTIDDKMTKALGN
+146 RTIDNKMTKALGN

-176 IAAIPPEVIG
+176 VAA
-186 QQRLDQIRKENNPQ
+186 
-200 TNQNQ
+200 
-205 VAVNQPEIIGQQ
+205 NQPEVIGQQ

-234 ASEMSPEHDVQLKAI
+234 ASEMSPEHEVQLKAI

-307 LSAPIVGEAKIQNDD
+307 LSAPVIGEAKIKNDD
-322 GTERVQQIWINKN
+322 GTERLQQIWINTN
-335 ARGDMWYTDPKTG
+335 ARGDRWYTDPKTG
-348 ARLSNGIQ
+348 DRLPNGIQ
-356 VTSLSPEGAIR
+356 VTSLSPEGAIGT
-367 NTAARKQSEIDLNNS
+367 TAAREQFKVGG
-382 KPDDSVLE
+382 KPGDSVLE
-390 SGYKINALNNITD
+390 SGYKASALNNITD
-403 RMRNVP
+403 RQNSVP
-409 SENSILNSIT
+409 TENSILNRIT
-419 ESTKL
+419 EGTNQF
-424 YGSALDNALNNPQA
+424 GSALDNALNNGQA

-447 VKGGDQLEKEIQNI
+447 VKGGAQLEKEIQEI
-461 AILSGLPTDQI
+461 ATLSGLPTDQI
-472 GGFKQYLRNIANLNE
+472 GGFKQYLRNIANISE
-487 MDKNSE
+487 IDKNSE

-532 NEIYGAKAK
+532 NDIYGEKAK
-541 TMDHAQI
+541 TTSHAEI

-568 HAKVNGE
+568 HAKVDGV

-596 KYNAKTGRVE
+596 KYNAKTGRAE

>member
-65 KNNPDAQELYQKALL
+65 KNNPDAQELYQKAYL

-88 RHGLEVTPTN
+88 KHGLEVTPTN

-120 QLKHYL
+120 QLKYYL
-126 SDEVLRKN
+126 SDEILRKN
-134 RLNPDTSVGEFR
+134 RLHPDTSVGEFR

-176 IAAIPPEVIG
+176 
-186 QQRLDQIRKENNPQ
+186 
-200 TNQNQ
+200 
-205 VAVNQPEIIGQQ
+205 VAVNQPEVIGQQ

-249 DNGVTAVKS
+249 DNGVNAVKS

-307 LSAPIVGEAKIQNDD
+307 LSAPVIGEAKIKNDD

-348 ARLSNGIQ
+348 ARLPNGIQ
-356 VTSLSPEGAIR
+356 VTSLSPEGAIGT
-367 NTAARKQSEIDLNNS
+367 TAAREQFKVGG
-382 KPDDSVLE
+382 KPGDSVLE
-390 SGYKINALNNITD
+390 SRYKASALNNITD
-403 RMRNVP
+403 RQNSVP
-409 SENSILNSIT
+409 TENSILNSIT

-424 YGSALDNALNNPQA
+424 YGSALDNALNNPQT

-447 VKGGDQLEKEIQNI
+447 VKGGAQLEKEIQDI
-461 AILSGLPTDQI
+461 ATLSGLPPDQI
-472 GGFKQYLRNIANLNE
+472 GGFKQYLRDIANVTA

-510 GARGVKHWLAERESG
+510 GAKGVKHWLAERESG

-532 NEIYGAKAK
+532 NEIYGEKAK
-541 TMDHAQI
+541 TMKHDEI

-568 HAKVNGE
+568 HAKVDGV

>member
-13 VNRAIATLE
+13 ANRAIAKLE
-22 SNGNYKAKNP
+22 SGNGVTKNP
-32 LSSASGK
+32 ESSASGK
-39 YEFTQSN
+39 YQFIKST

-55 DLPNLSFEEF
+55 DLPNLSFDEF

-108 KGSALLQANDDD
+108 KGSALLQANDQDT
-120 QLKHYL
+120 LKHYL
-126 SDEVLRKN
+126 NDEVLRKN
-134 RLNPDTSVGEFR
+134 RLHPDTSVGDFR
-146 RTIDDKMTKALGN
+146 RTIDEKMTKALGT
-159 KVNPQTNQNVVG
+159 KVIPQANQNVVG

-176 IAAIPPEVIG
+176 IGA
-186 QQRLDQIRKENNPQ
+186 
-200 TNQNQ
+200 
-205 VAVNQPEIIGQQ
+205 NQPEVIGQQ

-307 LSAPIVGEAKIQNDD
+307 LSAPVVGEAKIKNDD

-348 ARLSNGIQ
+348 ARLPNGIQ
-356 VTSLSPEGAIR
+356 VTSLSPEGAIST
-367 NTAARKQSEIDLNNS
+367 TAARKQSENNLGQS
-382 KPDDSVLE
+382 NPNDSVLE
-390 SGYKINALNNITD
+390 SAYKTIAKNNITD
-403 RMRNVP
+403 RAGSLP
-409 SENSILNSIT
+409 SENILLNSIT
-419 ESTKL
+419 DRTKQ
-424 YGSALDNALNNPQA
+424 YGGALDNALKNPQTQA
-438 KAIIKGLAL
+438 LIKGLSL
-447 VKGGDQLEKEIQNI
+447 VKGGAQLENEIQNI
-461 AILSGLPTDQI
+461 ATLSGLPPDQI
-472 GGFKQYLRNIANLNE
+472 GGFKQYLRDIANVTA
-487 MDKNSE
+487 MDKNAE

-510 GARGVKHWLAERESG
+510 GAKGVKHWLAERESG

-532 NEIYGAKAK
+532 NDIYGENAK
-541 TMDHAQI
+541 TMSHAQI
-548 IKEFQESP
+548 MKQFQDSP
-556 EFQGIQNYRKFY
+556 EYQGIQNYRKFY
-568 HAKVNGE
+568 HAKVDGV

>member
-55 DLPNLSFEEF
+55 DLPNLSFNEF
-65 KNNPDAQELYQKALL
+65 KNNPDAQELYQKAYL

-88 RHGLEVTPTN
+88 KHGLEVTPTN

-120 QLKHYL
+120 QLKYYL
-126 SDEVLRKN
+126 SDEILRKN
-134 RLNPDTSVGEFR
+134 SLNPDTSVGDFR
-146 RTIDDKMTKALGN
+146 RTIDAKMTKALGN

-176 IAAIPPEVIG
+176 
-186 QQRLDQIRKENNPQ
+186 
-200 TNQNQ
+200 
-205 VAVNQPEIIGQQ
+205 VAVNQPEVIGQQ

-249 DNGVTAVKS
+249 DNGVNAVKS

-307 LSAPIVGEAKIQNDD
+307 LSAPVVGEARIKNDD

-348 ARLSNGIQ
+348 ARLPNGIQ
-356 VTSLSPEGAIR
+356 VTSLSPEGAIGT
-367 NTAARKQSEIDLNNS
+367 TAARKQSEIDLGGSNPN
-382 KPDDSVLE
+382 DSVLE

-409 SENSILNSIT
+409 SENIVLNSIT
-419 ESTKL
+419 DRTKQ
-424 YGSALDNALNNPQA
+424 YGGALDNALKNPKTQ
-438 KAIIKGLAL
+438 AIIKGLAL
-447 VKGGDQLEKEIQNI
+447 VKGGAQLEKEIQDI
-461 AILSGLPTDQI
+461 ATLSGLPPDQI
-472 GGFKQYLRNIANLNE
+472 GGFKQYLRDIANVTA

-510 GARGVKHWLAERESG
+510 GAKGVKHWLAERESG

-532 NEIYGAKAK
+532 NEIYGEKAK
-541 TMDHAQI
+541 TMKHDEI

-568 HAKVNGE
+568 HAKVDGV

>member
-65 KNNPDAQELYQKALL
+65 KNNPDAQELYQKAYL

-88 RHGLEVTPTN
+88 KHGLEVTPTN

-120 QLKHYL
+120 QLKYYL
-126 SDEVLRKN
+126 SDEILRKN
-134 RLNPDTSVGEFR
+134 RLHPDTSVGEFR

-176 IAAIPPEVIG
+176 
-186 QQRLDQIRKENNPQ
+186 
-200 TNQNQ
+200 
-205 VAVNQPEIIGQQ
+205 VAVNQPEVIGQQ

-249 DNGVTAVKS
+249 DNGVNAVKS

-307 LSAPIVGEAKIQNDD
+307 LSAPVIGEAKIKNDD

-348 ARLSNGIQ
+348 ARLPNGIQ
-356 VTSLSPEGAIR
+356 VTSLSPEGAIGTR
-367 NTAARKQSEIDLNNS
+367 AASEQSKIDPNRSNS
-382 KPDDSVLE
+382 TDSVLE

-403 RMRNVP
+403 RMRSLP
-409 SENSILNSIT
+409 SENILLNNIT
-419 ESTKL
+419 DRTKQ
-424 YGSALDNALNNPQA
+424 YGGALDNALKNPQTQA
-438 KAIIKGLAL
+438 LIKGLAL
-447 VKGGDQLEKEIQNI
+447 VKGGAQLENEIQNI
-461 AILSGLPTDQI
+461 ATLSGLPPDQI
-472 GGFKQYLRNIANLNE
+472 GGFKQYLRNIANLTA

-532 NEIYGAKAK
+532 NEIYGEKAK
-541 TMDHAQI
+541 TMKHAEI

-568 HAKVNGE
+568 HAKVDGE

>member
-13 VNRAIATLE
+13 ANRAIAKLE
-22 SNGNYKAKNP
+22 TGGGSTKNP
-32 LSSASGK
+32 ESSASGK
-39 YEFTQSN
+39 YQFIKST

-55 DLPNLSFEEF
+55 DLPNLSFDEF

-134 RLNPDTSVGEFR
+134 RLNPNTSVGDFR

-159 KVNPQTNQNVVG
+159 KVNPQTNQNVVA
-171 LNQNQ
+171 L
-176 IAAIPPEVIG
+176 
-186 QQRLDQIRKENNPQ
+186 
-200 TNQNQ
+200 NQNQ
-205 VAVNQPEIIGQQ
+205 VAANQPEVIGQQ

-307 LSAPIVGEAKIQNDD
+307 LSAPVVGEAKIQNDD

-348 ARLSNGIQ
+348 ARLPNGIQ
-356 VTSLSPEGAIR
+356 VTSLSPEGAIGTR
-367 NTAARKQSEIDLNNS
+367 AASEQFKNSLNVN
-382 KPDDSVLE
+382 PTDSVLE
-390 SGYKINALNNITD
+390 SGYKASALNNITD
-403 RMRNVP
+403 RINSVP
-409 SENSILNSIT
+409 TENSILNRIT
-419 ESTKL
+419 EGTKQ
-424 YGSALDNALNNPQA
+424 YGSALDNALNNPQT

-447 VKGGDQLEKEIQNI
+447 VKGGAELEKEIQEI

-472 GGFKQYLRNIANLNE
+472 GGFKQYLRNIANISA
-487 MDKNSE
+487 MDKKSE

-510 GARGVKHWLAERESG
+510 GARGVKHWLAERESS

-532 NEIYGAKAK
+532 NEIYGEKAK
-541 TMDHAQI
+541 TMKHAEI

-556 EFQGIQNYRKFY
+556 EYQGIQNYRKFY
-568 HAKVNGE
+568 HAKVDGE

>member
-55 DLPNLSFEEF
+55 GLPNLSFEEF
-65 KNNPDAQELYQKALL
+65 KNNPDAQELYQKAFL

-108 KGSALLQANDDD
+108 KGSALLQANNDD

-159 KVNPQTNQNVVG
+159 KVNPQTNQNVVA

-176 IAAIPPEVIG
+176 IAA
-186 QQRLDQIRKENNPQ
+186 
-200 TNQNQ
+200 
-205 VAVNQPEIIGQQ
+205 NQPEVIGQQ

-307 LSAPIVGEAKIQNDD
+307 LSAPVVGEAKIKNDD

-348 ARLSNGIQ
+348 ARLPNGIQ
-356 VTSLSPEGAIR
+356 VTSLSPEGAIST
-367 NTAARKQSEIDLNNS
+367 TAARKQSENNLGQS
-382 KPDDSVLE
+382 NPNDSVVE
-390 SGYKINALNNITD
+390 SAYKTIAKNNITD
-403 RMRNVP
+403 RAGSLP
-409 SENSILNSIT
+409 SENILLNSIT
-419 ESTKL
+419 DRTKQ
-424 YGSALDNALNNPQA
+424 YGGALDNALKNPQTQ
-438 KAIIKGLAL
+438 AIIKGLAL
-447 VKGGDQLEKEIQNI
+447 VKGGAQLENEIQNI
-461 AILSGLPTDQI
+461 ATLSGLPPDQI
-472 GGFKQYLRNIANLNE
+472 GGFKQYLRDIANVTA

-541 TMDHAQI
+541 TMSHAEI
-548 IKEFQESP
+548 MKEFQESP
-556 EFQGIQNYRKFY
+556 EYQGIQNYRKFY
-568 HAKVNGE
+568 HAKVDGV

-596 KYNAKTGRVE
+596 KYNAKTGRAE

>member
-55 DLPNLSFEEF
+55 GLPNLSFEEF
-65 KNNPDAQELYQKALL
+65 KNNPDAQELYQKAFL

-176 IAAIPPEVIG
+176 IAA
-186 QQRLDQIRKENNPQ
+186 
-200 TNQNQ
+200 
-205 VAVNQPEIIGQQ
+205 NQPEVIGQQ

-307 LSAPIVGEAKIQNDD
+307 LSAPVVGEAKIKNDD

-348 ARLSNGIQ
+348 ARLPNGIQ
-356 VTSLSPEGAIR
+356 VTSLSPEGAIST
-367 NTAARKQSEIDLNNS
+367 TAARKQSENNLGQS
-382 KPDDSVLE
+382 NPNDSVVE
-390 SGYKINALNNITD
+390 SAYKTIAKNNITD
-403 RMRNVP
+403 RAGSLP
-409 SENSILNSIT
+409 SENILLNSIT
-419 ESTKL
+419 DRTKQ
-424 YGSALDNALNNPQA
+424 YGGALDNALKNPQTQ
-438 KAIIKGLAL
+438 AIIKGLAL
-447 VKGGDQLEKEIQNI
+447 VKGGAQLENEIQNI
-461 AILSGLPTDQI
+461 ATLSGLPPDQI
-472 GGFKQYLRNIANLNE
+472 GGFKQYLRDIANVTA

-532 NEIYGAKAK
+532 NDIYGENAK
-541 TMDHAQI
+541 TMSHAEI
-548 IKEFQESP
+548 MKEFQESP

>member
-55 DLPNLSFEEF
+55 DLPNLSFNEF
-65 KNNPDAQELYQKALL
+65 KNNPDAQELYQKAYL

-88 RHGLEVTPTN
+88 KHGLEVTPTN

-126 SDEVLRKN
+126 SDEILRKN

-176 IAAIPPEVIG
+176 
-186 QQRLDQIRKENNPQ
+186 
-200 TNQNQ
+200 
-205 VAVNQPEIIGQQ
+205 VAVNQPEVIGQQ

-249 DNGVTAVKS
+249 DNGVNAVKS

-307 LSAPIVGEAKIQNDD
+307 LSAPVVGEARIKNDD

-348 ARLSNGIQ
+348 ARLPNGIQ
-356 VTSLSPEGAIR
+356 VTSLSPEGAIGTR
-367 NTAARKQSEIDLNNS
+367 AASEQSKIDPNRSNS
-382 KPDDSVLE
+382 TDSVLE

-403 RMRNVP
+403 RMRSLP
-409 SENSILNSIT
+409 SENILLNNIT
-419 ESTKL
+419 DRTKQ
-424 YGSALDNALNNPQA
+424 YGGALDNALKNPQTQA
-438 KAIIKGLAL
+438 LIKGLAL
-447 VKGGDQLEKEIQNI
+447 VKGGAQLENEIQNI
-461 AILSGLPTDQI
+461 ATLSGLPPDQI
-472 GGFKQYLRNIANLNE
+472 GGFKQYLRDIANVTA

-510 GARGVKHWLAERESG
+510 GAKGVKHWLAERESG

-532 NEIYGAKAK
+532 NEIYGEKAK
-541 TMDHAQI
+541 TMKHDEI

-568 HAKVNGE
+568 HAKVDGV

>member
-65 KNNPDAQELYQKALL
+65 KNNPDAQELYQKAYL

-126 SDEVLRKN
+126 SDEILRKN

-176 IAAIPPEVIG
+176 
-186 QQRLDQIRKENNPQ
+186 
-200 TNQNQ
+200 
-205 VAVNQPEIIGQQ
+205 VAVNQPEVIGQQ

-249 DNGVTAVKS
+249 DNGVNAVKS

-307 LSAPIVGEAKIQNDD
+307 LSAPVIGEAKIKNDD

-348 ARLSNGIQ
+348 ARLPNGIQ
-356 VTSLSPEGAIR
+356 VTSLSPEGAIGTR
-367 NTAARKQSEIDLNNS
+367 AASEQSKIDPNRSNS
-382 KPDDSVLE
+382 TDSVLE

-403 RMRNVP
+403 RMRSLP
-409 SENSILNSIT
+409 SENILLNNIT
-419 ESTKL
+419 DRTKQ
-424 YGSALDNALNNPQA
+424 YGGALDNALKNPKTQ
-438 KAIIKGLAL
+438 AIIKGLAL
-447 VKGGDQLEKEIQNI
+447 VKGGAQLEKEIQDI
-461 AILSGLPTDQI
+461 ATLSGLPPDQI
-472 GGFKQYLRNIANLNE
+472 GGFKQYLRDIANVTA

-510 GARGVKHWLAERESG
+510 GAKGVKHWLAERESG

-532 NEIYGAKAK
+532 NEIYGEKAK
-541 TMDHAQI
+541 TMKHDEI

-568 HAKVNGE
+568 HAKVDGV

>member
-65 KNNPDAQELYQKALL
+65 KNNPDAQELYQKAYL

-126 SDEVLRKN
+126 SDEILRKN

-176 IAAIPPEVIG
+176 
-186 QQRLDQIRKENNPQ
+186 
-200 TNQNQ
+200 
-205 VAVNQPEIIGQQ
+205 VAVNQPEVIGQQ

-249 DNGVTAVKS
+249 DNGVNAVKS

-307 LSAPIVGEAKIQNDD
+307 LSAPVIGEAKIKNDD

-348 ARLSNGIQ
+348 ARLPNGIQ
-356 VTSLSPEGAIR
+356 VTSLSPEGAIGT
-367 NTAARKQSEIDLNNS
+367 TAARKQSENNLGRS
-382 KPDDSVLE
+382 NPNDSVLE
-390 SGYKINALNNITD
+390 SAYKTIAKNNITDRARSLPSENILLNNITD
-403 RMRNVP
+403 R
-409 SENSILNSIT
+409 
-419 ESTKL
+419 TKQ
-424 YGSALDNALNNPQA
+424 YGGALDNALKNPKTQA
-438 KAIIKGLAL
+438 LIKGLAL
-447 VKGGDQLEKEIQNI
+447 VKGGAQLEKEIQDI
-461 AILSGLPTDQI
+461 ATLSGLPPDQI
-472 GGFKQYLRNIANLNE
+472 GGFKQYLRDIANVTA

-510 GARGVKHWLAERESG
+510 GAKGVKHWLAERESG

-532 NEIYGAKAK
+532 NEIYGEKAK
-541 TMDHAQI
+541 TMKHDEI

-568 HAKVNGE
+568 HAKVDGV

>member
-65 KNNPDAQELYQKALL
+65 KNNPDAQELYQKAYL

-126 SDEVLRKN
+126 SDEILRKN

-176 IAAIPPEVIG
+176 
-186 QQRLDQIRKENNPQ
+186 
-200 TNQNQ
+200 
-205 VAVNQPEIIGQQ
+205 VAVNQPEVIGQQ

-249 DNGVTAVKS
+249 DNGVNAVKS

-307 LSAPIVGEAKIQNDD
+307 LSAPVIGEAKIKNDD

-348 ARLSNGIQ
+348 ARLPNGIQ
-356 VTSLSPEGAIR
+356 VTSLSPEGAIGT
-367 NTAARKQSEIDLNNS
+367 TAARKQSEINLGGSNPN
-382 KPDDSVLE
+382 DSVLE
-390 SGYKINALNNITD
+390 SANKIIAKNNITDRAGSVPSENILLNNITD
-403 RMRNVP
+403 R
-409 SENSILNSIT
+409 
-419 ESTKL
+419 TKQ
-424 YGSALDNALNNPQA
+424 YGGALDNALKNPQTQA
-438 KAIIKGLAL
+438 LIKGLAL
-447 VKGGDQLEKEIQNI
+447 VKGGAQLENEIQNI
-461 AILSGLPTDQI
+461 ATLSGLPPDQI
-472 GGFKQYLRNIANLNE
+472 GGFKQYLRDIANVTA

-541 TMDHAQI
+541 TMSHAEI

-568 HAKVNGE
+568 HAKVDGE